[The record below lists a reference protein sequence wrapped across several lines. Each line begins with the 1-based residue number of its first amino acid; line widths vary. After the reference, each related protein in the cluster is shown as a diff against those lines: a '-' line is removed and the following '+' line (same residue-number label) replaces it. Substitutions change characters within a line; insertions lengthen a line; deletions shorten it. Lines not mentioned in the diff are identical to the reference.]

1 MHIPD
6 GFIDIPTSAAFG
18 TLALAGTAIALKKA
32 KTEVDDRTAPMAGLT
47 AVFIFAVQMLNFPV
61 AAGTSGHLLGGAL
74 AMVLVG
80 PYAASLA
87 ITVVLGVQALLFA
100 DGGLTALGL
109 NVFNLSVIAVLVSFL
124 VFKLMVKLLPKIKS
138 AIPLAAGIAA
148 FVSVPISASAFT
160 LQYAI
165 GGNGTAPV
173 ETVFIAM
180 FSTHLLIGIGE
191 AVITMLTVSAILAS
205 RSDLVYGW
213 SRKEVAL
220 GDTILMNQNKS
231 NLKKFYALFFIAA
244 LSLAGGLS
252 FYASSSPDGLE
263 KVAED
268 EGFLESAQDSA
279 LSNSP
284 LADYGL
290 AGLDSERLSVG
301 IAGVVGVVATAVI
314 ALALF
319 TLIKKRS

>member
-1 MHIPD
+1 
-6 GFIDIPTSAAFG
+6 
-18 TLALAGTAIALKKA
+18 
-32 KTEVDDRTAPMAGLT
+32 
-47 AVFIFAVQMLNFPV
+47 
-61 AAGTSGHLLGGAL
+61 
-74 AMVLVG
+74 
-80 PYAASLA
+80 
-87 ITVVLGVQALLFA
+87 
-100 DGGLTALGL
+100 
-109 NVFNLSVIAVLVSFL
+109 
-124 VFKLMVKLLPKIKS
+124 
-138 AIPLAAGIAA
+138 
-148 FVSVPISASAFT
+148 
-160 LQYAI
+160 
-165 GGNGTAPV
+165 
-173 ETVFIAM
+173 
-180 FSTHLLIGIGE
+180 
-191 AVITMLTVSAILAS
+191 
-205 RSDLVYGW
+205 
-213 SRKEVAL
+213 
-220 GDTILMNQNKS
+220 MNQNKS
-231 NLKKFYALFFIAA
+231 NLKKFYLLFFIAA

>member
-1 MHIPD
+1 
-6 GFIDIPTSAAFG
+6 
-18 TLALAGTAIALKKA
+18 
-32 KTEVDDRTAPMAGLT
+32 
-47 AVFIFAVQMLNFPV
+47 
-61 AAGTSGHLLGGAL
+61 
-74 AMVLVG
+74 
-80 PYAASLA
+80 
-87 ITVVLGVQALLFA
+87 
-100 DGGLTALGL
+100 
-109 NVFNLSVIAVLVSFL
+109 
-124 VFKLMVKLLPKIKS
+124 
-138 AIPLAAGIAA
+138 
-148 FVSVPISASAFT
+148 
-160 LQYAI
+160 
-165 GGNGTAPV
+165 
-173 ETVFIAM
+173 
-180 FSTHLLIGIGE
+180 
-191 AVITMLTVSAILAS
+191 
-205 RSDLVYGW
+205 
-213 SRKEVAL
+213 
-220 GDTILMNQNKS
+220 MNQNKS

-268 EGFLESAQDSA
+268 KGFLESAQDSA

>member
-1 MHIPD
+1 
-6 GFIDIPTSAAFG
+6 
-18 TLALAGTAIALKKA
+18 
-32 KTEVDDRTAPMAGLT
+32 
-47 AVFIFAVQMLNFPV
+47 
-61 AAGTSGHLLGGAL
+61 
-74 AMVLVG
+74 
-80 PYAASLA
+80 
-87 ITVVLGVQALLFA
+87 
-100 DGGLTALGL
+100 
-109 NVFNLSVIAVLVSFL
+109 
-124 VFKLMVKLLPKIKS
+124 
-138 AIPLAAGIAA
+138 
-148 FVSVPISASAFT
+148 
-160 LQYAI
+160 
-165 GGNGTAPV
+165 
-173 ETVFIAM
+173 
-180 FSTHLLIGIGE
+180 
-191 AVITMLTVSAILAS
+191 
-205 RSDLVYGW
+205 
-213 SRKEVAL
+213 
-220 GDTILMNQNKS
+220 MNQNKS
-231 NLKKFYALFFIAA
+231 NLKKFYALFFLAA

>member
-1 MHIPD
+1 
-6 GFIDIPTSAAFG
+6 
-18 TLALAGTAIALKKA
+18 
-32 KTEVDDRTAPMAGLT
+32 
-47 AVFIFAVQMLNFPV
+47 
-61 AAGTSGHLLGGAL
+61 
-74 AMVLVG
+74 
-80 PYAASLA
+80 
-87 ITVVLGVQALLFA
+87 
-100 DGGLTALGL
+100 
-109 NVFNLSVIAVLVSFL
+109 
-124 VFKLMVKLLPKIKS
+124 
-138 AIPLAAGIAA
+138 
-148 FVSVPISASAFT
+148 
-160 LQYAI
+160 
-165 GGNGTAPV
+165 
-173 ETVFIAM
+173 
-180 FSTHLLIGIGE
+180 
-191 AVITMLTVSAILAS
+191 
-205 RSDLVYGW
+205 
-213 SRKEVAL
+213 
-220 GDTILMNQNKS
+220 MNQNKS